1 MKKHWVKYIDKE
13 GDYVEKGVQKKYFF
27 QYNIN
32 IHVSMYILIIDKS
45 ITFVSNR
52 ENF

>member
-1 MKKHWVKYIDKE
+1 MKKHWVKCIDKE
-13 GDYVEKGVQKKYFF
+13 GDCVEKGVQKKYFLSI
-27 QYNIN
+27 QYQYSCIYVYFN
-32 IHVSMYILIIDKS
+32 KS